1 MKLDDDEIQTQ
12 NKVKLIEQTL
22 SKQKLLTLW

>member
-12 NKVKLIEQTL
+12 NKVKLKEQTL
-22 SKQKLLTLW
+22 SKQKLLTL

>member
-12 NKVKLIEQTL
+12 NKVKLKEQTL